1 MSLTVYGVPLSP
13 YVRKLRLCLAEK
25 KLDYQLVIVLPF
37 DQPDWFKDLNPLSR
51 IPALKDD
58 NFTLADSSVICQYLE
73 DKYPNQMPLLGHTV
87 EHKAKVRWLE
97 KYADYELAPL
107 TTFAIF
113 QQRVINPSMD
123 NTCNENIV
131 QSALNDKLP
140 FHLDYF
146 EKMLNNSE
154 FFIGDTLSLAD
165 LAFASQMVNMEHAG
179 EQLNSDRWPNLSG
192 LYGRIKTRPSMHILL
207 PGEQKILSTMKGTI
221 SEN

>member
-1 MSLTVYGVPLSP
+1 
-13 YVRKLRLCLAEK
+13 
-25 KLDYQLVIVLPF
+25 
-37 DQPDWFKDLNPLSR
+37 
-51 IPALKDD
+51 
-58 NFTLADSSVICQYLE
+58 
-73 DKYPNQMPLLGHTV
+73 
-87 EHKAKVRWLE
+87 
-97 KYADYELAPL
+97 
-107 TTFAIF
+107 
-113 QQRVINPSMD
+113 MD

-140 FHLDYF
+140 FHLDYL

-192 LYGRIKTRPSMHILL
+192 LYGRIKARPSMHILL